1 MSAVPFGGLGILV
14 IAIVAMVAFTLGQFT
29 FLGPHFL
36 AYWPLVLGGWM
47 AGLIVLSAVWGIGI
61 ECFIWS
67 ALSSQSARSLAALRW
82 LAAALIIF
90 LGTCALAHR
99 QYQCL
104 LVAMPALSLLV
115 FAITAGGQVPIIQA
129 LREKGRDGAA
139 FAALLVLAAVM
150 MFLDGELMAVDHYRK
165 GLGHFQNDHSAIFTI
180 PSSGRADF
188 FFDYERREVVLKTR
202 LGGGDPLDVRRS
214 FADFECK

>member
-1 MSAVPFGGLGILV
+1 MAALPFGGIGILV

-67 ALSSQSARSLAALRW
+67 ALSLQSARSRAALRW
-82 LAAALIIF
+82 LAAVLIIF
-90 LGTCALAHR
+90 LGICALAHR

-129 LREKGRDGAA
+129 LREKGRDRAA

-150 MFLDGELMAVDHYRK
+150 MFLDGESMAVDHYRK

-202 LGGGDPLDVRRS
+202 LGVGDPLDVRRS

>member
-1 MSAVPFGGLGILV
+1 MAALPFGGIGILF

-36 AYWPLVLGGWM
+36 AYWSLVLGGWM
-47 AGLIVLSAVWGIGI
+47 AGLIVLFAVWGIGI

-67 ALSSQSARSLAALRW
+67 GLLLQSTRSPAALRW
-82 LAAALIIF
+82 LAAVLIIF
-90 LGTCALAHR
+90 LAICALAHR

-104 LVAMPALSLLV
+104 LIAMPVLSVLV
-115 FAITAGGQVPIIQA
+115 FAITAGGQVSIIQA
-129 LREKGRDGAA
+129 LREKGGDRAA
-139 FAALLVLAAVM
+139 FAALLILAAIM
-150 MFLDGELMAVDHYRK
+150 MFLDGELMAIDHYRK

-202 LGGGDPLDVRRS
+202 LGVVDPLDVRRS

>member
-14 IAIVAMVAFTLGQFT
+14 IAIVTMVAFTLGQFT

-150 MFLDGELMAVDHYRK
+150 MFLDGELMAVDH
-165 GLGHFQNDHSAIFTI
+165 
-180 PSSGRADF
+180 
-188 FFDYERREVVLKTR
+188 
-202 LGGGDPLDVRRS
+202 
-214 FADFECK
+214 

>member
-14 IAIVAMVAFTLGQFT
+14 IAIVTMVAFTLGQFT

-47 AGLIVLSAVWGIGI
+47 AGLIVLSAVWGVGI

-67 ALSSQSARSLAALRW
+67 GLSLQSARSPAALRW
-82 LAAALIIF
+82 LAAVLIIF
-90 LGTCALAHR
+90 LGICALAHR

-150 MFLDGELMAVDHYRK
+150 MFLDGELMAVDH
-165 GLGHFQNDHSAIFTI
+165 
-180 PSSGRADF
+180 
-188 FFDYERREVVLKTR
+188 
-202 LGGGDPLDVRRS
+202 
-214 FADFECK
+214 